1 MEPYA
6 LLAIQIVNTEAT
18 SALPNA
24 PVVADRPTLFSR
36 IAGGITAARRGF
48 IARELRVDL
57 RGRAARSGPTS
68 AEPPSQ

>member
-36 IAGGITAARRGF
+36 IAGGVTAARRSF
-48 IARELRVDL
+48 IARELRVTSEAALPKRADV
-57 RGRAARSGPTS
+57 RRAA
-68 AEPPSQ
+68 